1 MISIILLI
9 QCILFHRSRFIYDV
23 YIEDDWG
30 KIVLEFDLEIVAI
43 QGKELGIQRKRTK
56 GSAWHY
62 KRCCED
68 IIGQLT
74 RPFIS
79 YSNICLKN

>member
-1 MISIILLI
+1 MINFFFFFILI
-9 QCILFHRSRFIYDV
+9 YFRSRFIYNV
-23 YIEDDWG
+23 FIEDDWG
-30 KIVLEFDLEIVAI
+30 KIVLEFDLEVVAI

-74 RPFIS
+74 RLLPHFQTS
-79 YSNICLKN
+79 V

>member
-1 MISIILLI
+1 EQAIKNNSQLKYKEKG
-9 QCILFHRSRFIYDV
+9 SRFVYDV
-23 YIEDDWG
+23 FIEDDWG
-30 KIVLEFDLEIVAI
+30 KIVLEFDLEVVAI

-68 IIGQLT
+68 IIGQL
-74 RPFIS
+74 
-79 YSNICLKN
+79 

>member
-1 MISIILLI
+1 M
-9 QCILFHRSRFIYDV
+9 
-23 YIEDDWG
+23 
-30 KIVLEFDLEIVAI
+30 LEFDLEVVAI
-43 QGKELGIQRKRTK
+43 QGKDLGIQRKRTK

-74 RPFIS
+74 RLLPQLQTS
-79 YSNICLKN
+79 V